1 MSTSVRLI
9 RRYVWLIDTI
19 RSAGRITLDEINR
32 KWLNNQT
39 LRLDYE
45 KAIPERTFH
54 RHRAGIAEL
63 FGINILCD
71 HHCGNK
77 YYIENADAL
86 TEPSFT
92 SWLFNG
98 LAIDNQLLGNE
109 TIAHRVVFEDT
120 PGGMEYM
127 PIVIHALSE
136 RRKIRLTYASISHGF
151 QSDIIVEP
159 YFIKERLRRWYII
172 GKAEDA
178 EKVEIFAFDR
188 IESLTLLDGHFDFPS
203 DINPKT
209 YFDEVIGILLDDEYD
224 CERVVLRLYN
234 KQAENHSCS
243 YFVVAAKLSIVAAT
257 MRQSLIFFKK
267 SYARKTQK
275 EAAPGLAA
283 RSPYNISVGKSY
295 STTKSIR
302 LLGASSPDTG
312 LLTPR
317 PTPFTRSAA
326 MPWLTR

>member
-127 PIVIHALSE
+127 PIVILALSE

-159 YFIKERLRRWYII
+159 YFLKERLRR
-172 GKAEDA
+172 
-178 EKVEIFAFDR
+178 
-188 IESLTLLDGHFDFPS
+188 
-203 DINPKT
+203 
-209 YFDEVIGILLDDEYD
+209 
-224 CERVVLRLYN
+224 C
-234 KQAENHSCS
+234 
-243 YFVVAAKLSIVAAT
+243 
-257 MRQSLIFFKK
+257 
-267 SYARKTQK
+267 
-275 EAAPGLAA
+275 
-283 RSPYNISVGKSY
+283 
-295 STTKSIR
+295 
-302 LLGASSPDTG
+302 
-312 LLTPR
+312 
-317 PTPFTRSAA
+317 
-326 MPWLTR
+326 